1 MKQYILILLFCL
13 FSSAFAQSTFFN
25 QKLDSIPTDMP
36 IPIITKSNN
45 PSSGYIFASVPY
57 WGSGNHYIVI
67 YNSQGKP
74 VFFKKTKSLCTD
86 FKLHENKLLTYFDY
100 DSKKYYAMDTLMNVV
115 DSFWVQNGFTTDEHD
130 IKFMN
135 NGNVLLIGLDI
146 KTVDMSK
153 YVNGGSRSAR
163 VVANVIQEIT
173 PQKNVVFEWKS
184 DEHYKYTDAADRVNL
199 LDLSFVHSHI
209 NSIDIDVDEN
219 LIVSARNLNE
229 ITKIDR
235 KTGNIIWRFGGKNNQ
250 FKFVNDT
257 LKFSAQHS
265 AVKLKN
271 GNMLLYDNGL
281 ELVPQNARAVEYMLD
296 EENKT
301 ATVVWLYK
309 NQPSIISNFWGNAQR
324 LANGNTFI
332 AWGFNKIA
340 ATEVNSNN
348 EIVFQMEFPA
358 DVYSYRLFKFDI
370 NVDNI
375 VSVNNYDDEKKYE
388 ILSQNFPNP
397 FNPITTIKYS
407 IPGNVETLHATS
419 LRVYDVLGREVAVLV
434 NQKKTTG
441 RYEINFDGSK
451 FPSGVYFYKLN
462 AGQYSDSKKMILV
475 K

>member
-163 VVANVIQEIT
+163 VVVNVIQEIT

-209 NSIDIDVDEN
+209 NSIDIDGDEN

-281 ELVPQNARAVEYMLD
+281 EHVPQNARAVEYMLD

-324 LANGNTFI
+324 LDNGNTFI

-348 EIVFQMEFPA
+348 EIVFEMEFPA

-407 IPGNVETLHATS
+407 IPGNVEKLHATS

-434 NQKKTTG
+434 NQKKTAG